1 MIFYKAGSDSLKRS
15 RKSKMKRIQRDPD
28 QQHCLRWKYVIHT
41 QEIPIYMQNVV
52 VSFSVNNRKNNCF
65 PLRIAFLP
73 PVAEARQMISVG
85 AEQWAQY

>member
-1 MIFYKAGSDSLKRS
+1 
-15 RKSKMKRIQRDPD
+15 
-28 QQHCLRWKYVIHT
+28 
-41 QEIPIYMQNVV
+41 MQNVV

-73 PVAEARQMISVG
+73 PVAEARQMISDG